1 MITLLIKQQKSENET
16 HVLRVIESYN
26 TTSRQKLIPRQ
37 TMLIRYNSVE
47 NPLGDEGSV
56 LQNVERQLAKLSN
69 EVTKLRTELEIETNE
84 RKRLE
89 SLLSNPLHTK
99 RSLL

>member
-1 MITLLIKQQKSENET
+1 MYIYIKLLYVQKGRRNYK
-16 HVLRVIESYN
+16 V
-26 TTSRQKLIPRQ
+26 
-37 TMLIRYNSVE
+37 
-47 NPLGDEGSV
+47 
-56 LQNVERQLAKLSN
+56 AKLSN